1 MFLLLEFDFIIVL
14 SMYYIHLIII
24 KRMINITLVLL
35 PRSHH
40 TALTSNY
47 SHISHTHCHN
57 LLDLHEGN
65 PVHNQFQ
72 LHMQIDSQNQ
82 VCIQFHMSNQSC
94 KHFDNLDIHLSHTMI
109 YIVLHIHYYNDRL
122 LNCSVNS
129 DIQILWILPTVH
141 Q

>member
-40 TALTSNY
+40 TALTSNH
-47 SHISHTHCHN
+47 SHISHTDCHN

-65 PVHNQFQ
+65 TVHNQFQ

-82 VCIQFHMSNQSC
+82 VGIQF
-94 KHFDNLDIHLSHTMI
+94 DIHLSHTMI
-109 YIVLHIHYYNDRL
+109 DIVLHIHYYNDRL

>member
-1 MFLLLEFDFIIVL
+1 MQFD
-14 SMYYIHLIII
+14 S
-24 KRMINITLVLL
+24 L

-40 TALTSNY
+40 TALTSNQ
-47 SHISHTHCHN
+47 SHISHTDRHN

-65 PVHNQFQ
+65 TVHNQFQ
-72 LHMQIDSQNQ
+72 VHMQFDSLNQ
-82 VCIQFHMSNQSC
+82 VCMRFHTSNQSR

-122 LNCSVNS
+122 LDCSVNS